1 MAYGISEKSIIG
13 SGNIMAIDP
22 ITAGLELGGKILD
35 KLFPNPEERA
45 ALQVKL
51 IELQQSGELAQI
63 EVNKIEAA
71 NENLFVS
78 GWRPFI
84 GWVCGIAF
92 AYHLVFQPLLSF
104 LLANAGHQTALPVF
118 DRAMLTDTLFGMLGF
133 GSLRTVEKMANKG
146 SLPWQK

>member
-1 MAYGISEKSIIG
+1 MAF
-13 SGNIMAIDP
+13 DP
-22 ITAGLELGGKILD
+22 LTAGLEFGGKILD

-51 IELQQSGELAQI
+51 IELQQAGELAQI
-63 EVNKIEAA
+63 DVNKEEAKSD
-71 NENLFVS
+71 NLFVS

-84 GWVCGIAF
+84 GWVCGLAF
-92 AYHLVFQPLLSF
+92 AYHLILQPLLVF
-104 LLANAGHQTALPVF
+104 IATNAGHDVDLPVF
-118 DRAMLTDTLFGMLGF
+118 DKGMLTDTLFGMLGF